1 MAEPLA
7 RPWSDAPQVTEPEVG
22 RASAGARGRTAALTV
37 AAAAIGTAL
46 ITFLVQAPVLGHYFY
61 GDDFVPLAEVDR
73 QTAWDYTRNLFLLQ
87 DVTPNWRFLAG
98 LYYLVMHRAFELN
111 AWAFLAGNVL
121 VHVAT
126 GLLVFWL
133 VWRATEQVLP
143 ATFASLFFGVT
154 AASVPT
160 VGQVTAFNNV
170 LAGCFIMLAIVALYE
185 GTERRLLGIWGP
197 VGVIAFAGA
206 IASNEA
212 AAVFAPLLVGVVA
225 WRAAVTRSVQ
235 DSRDMVGPA
244 MTSAAILAVGAAALI
259 SFAACDCTAASDET
273 INDTGIGHLFGNF
286 WAYLGRL
293 SYPIGNDSPGDAS
306 TAHIWAG
313 IVAIGLSVI
322 GLIRGPGLAR
332 VAVAFLALGLIP
344 HLPIDFALAPRY
356 VYVLTIPFA
365 ILLALLLADAIGS
378 VRRVSPA
385 VAITVVV
392 LAFAMLGLTAWQTW
406 EQNQTADAASE
417 EWQELADG
425 LQRRYE
431 ELPGGSIIIV
441 RGGPITDA
449 VFQFIVLPALGE
461 VLWDDVRI
469 LTFPREQQE
478 VCLFEDFEVY
488 VVDYDGGRF
497 TPQPVIQRD
506 STFVAAPDSESP
518 LTARVC
524 PLPPDLPVW

>member
-1 MAEPLA
+1 MAERLA
-7 RPWSDAPQVTEPEVG
+7 RPWSDVPQVTDPDV
-22 RASAGARGRTAALTV
+22 SHVNAGARGRTAALTV
-37 AAAAIGTAL
+37 AAAAIGAAL
-46 ITFLVQAPVLGHYFY
+46 VTFFVQVPVLGHYFY

-73 QTAWDYTRNLFLLQ
+73 QTAWDYTRNLFFLQ

-98 LYYLVMHRAFELN
+98 RYYLVMHRAFELN
-111 AWAFLAGNVL
+111 AWAFLTGNVL

-126 GLLVFWL
+126 GLLIFWL

-185 GTERRLLGIWGP
+185 GTDRRLLGMWGP
-197 VGVIAFAGA
+197 VGVIGFAGA

-212 AAVFAPLLVGVVA
+212 SAVFAPLLVGVVA
-225 WRAAVTRSVQ
+225 WRAAVTRMQ
-235 DSRDMVGPA
+235 DSRDMTGPA
-244 MTSAAILAVGAAALI
+244 ITSAAILAVGAAALT

-273 INDTGIGHLFGNF
+273 INDMSFGHLLGNL

-293 SYPIGNDSPGDAS
+293 SYPIGNDPPGDAS
-306 TAHIWAG
+306 KAHVWAG
-313 IVAIGLSVI
+313 IAAIGLSVI

-332 VAVAFLALGLIP
+332 IAVTFLALGLLP

-356 VYVLTIPFA
+356 VYVLSIPFA
-365 ILLALLLADAIGS
+365 MLVALLLADAIAS

-385 VAITVVV
+385 VAIIIVV

-417 EWQELADG
+417 EWQELAEG

-431 ELPGGSIIIV
+431 ELAGGSIVIV

-488 VVDYDGGRF
+488 VVDYDDGRF
-497 TPQPVIQRD
+497 TPQTVIERD